1 MAPGSSG
8 TSWLKRIDAYP
19 KTIEEFKVR
28 TMQGGIFSVI
38 AFLAIGALL
47 LSEVTYYFSTDT
59 VDRMLVDG
67 QRNTM
72 VPIHFNIDFPQ
83 MPCSIVAV
91 ETADVAGAVQHNVIN
106 NIEKIPLDANGRVLT
121 DGVRNQIG
129 GALTNH
135 TDLHS
140 KDETKAPECGSCY
153 SAGDEGECCNTCDQV
168 KAAYARKNWAM
179 PSLHTIEQC
188 QEAEI
193 ERVLRGEVTEGC
205 RIKGFLLVGKVAG
218 KVYFAPSKYF
228 RNGYLSA
235 HDLVEATFR
244 AFDTSHRIN
253 LLSFGDAYPDMKNP
267 LEGREKKLGDAQR
280 GSFQYFLKVVPTEYS
295 FLSGHHIATNQ
306 YSATEHFKELTPLS
320 EKGLPMVSFSY
331 SFSPIMFRIEQ
342 VRKGLLQFLTSVC
355 AIVGGIYTI
364 MGVLDSVAFAV
375 FNKTGRGG
383 IL

>member
-19 KTIEEFKVR
+19 KTIRGV
-28 TMQGGIFSVI
+28 QISVI

-47 LSEVTYYFSTDT
+47 LIGRTRSTHVGGRPSAT
-59 VDRMLVDG
+59 RWS
-67 QRNTM
+67 RSTS
-72 VPIHFNIDFPQ
+72 NIDFPQ
-83 MPCSIVAV
+83 YNAV
-91 ETADVAGAVQHNVIN
+91 LQSSQWRLPTSRVLWQHNVIN

-121 DGVRNQIG
+121 DGVRQPDWRC
-129 GALTNH
+129 TDEH
-135 TDLHS
+135 TGPPLQRDV
-140 KDETKAPECGSCY
+140 DKAPECGSCY

-193 ERVLRGEVTEGC
+193 ERVLSRRSRRQG
-205 RIKGFLLVGKVAG
+205 LL
-218 KVYFAPSKYF
+218 APSKYF

-375 FNKTGRGG
+375 STRQVAVVFCSQSVA
-383 IL
+383 